1 MKSVL
6 TTREIDELLGEAE
19 ESFPDSNFVPSV
31 SDWFDKHGFITDK
44 QESALERII
53 ERGDKMRNGVE

>member
-1 MKSVL
+1 MKSSL
-6 TTREIDELLGEAE
+6 TKERTDDLLGEAE
-19 ESFPDSNFVPSV
+19 ESFPDSDFVSSV